1 MPRSAGVM
9 IASAWFVFAGA
20 VIGFLAMVM
29 LIGSIGLVQ
38 NSRGTTGIF
47 ANSALGGI
55 GIFLA
60 AIILFV
66 AIAVVGL
73 GVGLWRMRK
82 WARLAAIAVMALSL
96 PPCTAG
102 LLNSLN
108 PFRAGLFFR
117 ALIFI
122 SSAAWMIWYLLQAEV
137 KEAFGP

>member
-1 MPRSAGVM
+1 MPRRAGVM

-38 NSRGTTGIF
+38 NPRGTTGIF

-82 WARLAAIAVMALSL
+82 WARLAAIGVMALSL
-96 PPCTAG
+96 PPCTSG

-108 PFRAGLFFR
+108 PFRAVLFFR

>member
-1 MPRSAGVM
+1 MPRPAGVM
-9 IASAWFVFAGA
+9 IASAWFVFAGT
-20 VIGFLAMVM
+20 VIGFLAMVT

-38 NSRGTTGIF
+38 NPRGTTGIF

-66 AIAVVGL
+66 AIAVAGL

-96 PPCTAG
+96 PPCTSG
-102 LLNSLN
+102 LLNSLT

-117 ALIFI
+117 ALIFV